1 MNVLYVV
8 RQRGSNTNGRVS
20 LFSVLFFFCD
30 TSPHFVS
37 YPYSD
42 SYFFPSSL
50 LSFFPSLL
58 LYFFTS
64 LLLYVF
70 SSFILSFFH
79 SFLFFLLSSSFFFPL
94 PSFVSE
100 GAALVDGHKLIVYG
114 GWNCDTQLSDC
125 HMLDTDTLAWSSMV
139 RLRLL
144 LEYLLYLLYTPSVF
158 LSSSHPHSSIAHA

>member
-8 RQRGSNTNGRVS
+8 RRCGSSINGRVS

-42 SYFFPSSL
+42 SYFFPS
-50 LSFFPSLL
+50 FR
-58 LYFFTS
+58 
-64 LLLYVF
+64 
-70 SSFILSFFH
+70 LSFFH
-79 SFLFFLLSSSFFFPL
+79 SFLFFLLSSSFFLPL

-139 RLRLL
+139 RLRLRL
-144 LEYLLYLLYTPSVF
+144 LLTIFVIHTLRLPLF
-158 LSSSHPHSSIAHA
+158 LSSS